1 MLLSY
6 YLLRDFSSL
15 NYSNKG
21 NTMKHSLRF
30 SVFFLLFLLASSH
43 LFAQTELKEIWEPQ
57 VAGRFY
63 PGNMNALKD
72 QINSFF
78 KNVPK
83 QAHRGRPLAIISPH
97 AGYQYSGQV
106 AAFGYSAIKDYELTR
121 VIIISPRHAMGIGGV
136 KRYRGI
142 SVLNVGNFK
151 TPLGTIPIDQD
162 ACNHLLN
169 SSKLFWPYE
178 DAYKGEHSLET
189 QLPFLQMA
197 LGNFKVVPI
206 MVGLLI
212 DDDYNQVANAIRP
225 LMDDKTLV
233 VVSSDFTHYGE
244 AYGYVPFKKDIE
256 KNIHSLDYGAFEK
269 ILSKDFDGLRLYR
282 KETGLNACGIIPIAL
297 LLKLLPEEAIGE
309 ILNYNTSGH
318 QSNNFSYSV
327 SYASIIF
334 SKPLESKS
342 GHYIP
347 NEKTLHD
354 KLNFCLTNEEKFLL
368 LSLARNTLET
378 YVKTGVPPSFVPIEE
393 IFAPRLREKY
403 GVFVTLKKCG
413 ELRGCIGHIIPRV
426 SVFEGVIENTI
437 NSSSHDWRFSPVEAL
452 EIPDITIEISILS
465 QIIKIKS
472 PEEFIVGKQGILI
485 RKGPASA
492 VFLPQVAVEQ
502 GWSKYETLCQL
513 CQKAGLSPN
522 AWNDLD
528 MEFYVFTADVF
539 HEGEKS

>member
-1 MLLSY
+1 
-6 YLLRDFSSL
+6 
-15 NYSNKG
+15 
-21 NTMKHSLRF
+21 MKHSLRF
-30 SVFFLLFLLASSH
+30 SIFFLVSLLASSH
-43 LFAQTELKEIWEPQ
+43 LLAQTELKEIWEPQ

-83 QAHRGRPLAIISPH
+83 QSHRGRPLAIISPH

-106 AAFGYSAIKDYELTR
+106 AAFGYSTIKDYELTR
-121 VIIISPRHAMGIGGV
+121 VIIISPRHAMGVGGV
-136 KRYRGI
+136 KRYRGVSI
-142 SVLNVGNFK
+142 LNVGNFK

-212 DDDYNQVANAIRP
+212 DDDYNQVANAIKP
-225 LMDDKTLV
+225 LMDDKTLI

-297 LLKLLPEEAIGE
+297 LLKLLPKEALGE

-342 GHYIP
+342 GYYIP
-347 NEKTLHD
+347 NEKTLHG

-368 LSLARNTLET
+368 LFLARNTLET
-378 YVKTGVPPSFVPIEE
+378 YIKTGAPPSFIPTEE
-393 IFAPRLREKY
+393 IFTPRLREKY
-403 GVFVTLKKCG
+403 GVFVTLKKYG

-426 SVFEGVIENTI
+426 SIFEGVIENTM

-452 EIPDITIEISILS
+452 EIPDITIEISVLS
-465 QIIKIKS
+465 QIMKIKS
-472 PEEFIVGKQGILI
+472 PEDFMVGKQGILI
-485 RKGPASA
+485 RKGSASA

-502 GWSKYETLCQL
+502 GWGKDETLCQL

-522 AWNDLD
+522 AWKDPD

-539 HEGEKS
+539 HEGKKS